1 VIDLTSYTFSRKAMY
16 RRFAA
21 GKDFTAKWMNF
32 MRAISSEGHGRI
44 RFYKQVRKNL
54 VEDRS
59 FRNYFEGETK
69 QLPAFYINI
78 IKQSL
83 GKWWQWLPA
92 GAVEHDQNAYL
103 HKSAKKPVP
112 NATLK

>member
-21 GKDFTAKWMNF
+21 TKDFTNKWMNF

-44 RFYKQVRKNL
+44 KFYKQIRKNL

-69 QLPAFYINI
+69 QLPSFYTNI
-78 IKQSL
+78 IKKTL
-83 GKWWQWLPA
+83 GIWWQWLPQ
-92 GAVEHDQNAYL
+92 GAIEHDHNAYL
-103 HKSAKKPVP
+103 RKRSKSLASNNTHK
-112 NATLK
+112 